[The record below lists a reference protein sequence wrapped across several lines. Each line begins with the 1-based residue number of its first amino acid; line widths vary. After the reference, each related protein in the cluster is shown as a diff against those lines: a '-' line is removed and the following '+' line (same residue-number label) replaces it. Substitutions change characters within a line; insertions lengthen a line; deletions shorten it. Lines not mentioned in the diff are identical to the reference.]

1 MVSESIVREAEQA
14 LHDAK
19 AELSAGMEAITEAGE
34 VTEDEVYELTEEI
47 ERLQSLIDQ
56 RSRQLREDPDPR
68 EAGV

>member
-14 LHDAK
+14 LHDARS
-19 AELSAGMEAITEAGE
+19 ELEAGMDAITEAGE
-34 VTEDEVYELTEEI
+34 ITEDEVYELTEEI